1 MMDVVEFRSLLIESL
16 KDNDIKSELLKL
28 LSDDNVS
35 EQLKAYED
43 KIKELEAK
51 LEESAK
57 SAEEKYK
64 NLLSDYND
72 LSGTSAAVK
81 LESEGKDKKIAELND
96 AIEKLKSGESDAEKI
111 SADRIARLTSEV
123 DELKSAVS
131 AKDAKVSELTAS
143 ESALKAQI
151 QSLTAAGDDMKKQLE
166 STGSEK
172 NSEIARLTEKV
183 TTLTAE
189 LETEKSKNAQ
199 SANAAADST
208 VQIEAL
214 KKEKSEL
221 EKKLSEASSQA
232 DSMAAA
238 STAKAAEMQKTIADM
253 DVKIVGYVSEIDK
266 LKAEAEQKEKLI
278 ADLKDSAESRSA
290 GIASEKAALETE
302 LAEIKGRY
310 EKLSAEVD
318 TYKTAA
324 DSAASKTV
332 ELEQKLAAAQEDL
345 ERKDGTISQIN
356 TQLQGMLILRQKI
369 NEYAET
375 ANAYAEEVENAR
387 SILAERDST
396 INSLNARI
404 EEISGKEGELNAKIE
419 QYADAINTKNAQI
432 EEIGKYA
439 ESLKSHAEELTA
451 QVGER
456 NAEISAK
463 SNEIAQLQKDIQ
475 AYNLTFGDLT
485 KVFEKYQNLT
495 PATKKGLSD
504 VFNEDLTVR
513 SFLSSGAQWGH
524 IQALWEF
531 AQQKINNED
540 FSDIDTL
547 NQIFVYFLDFH
558 NSSYPTP
565 LYELLDTKPGD
576 AFDEEQ
582 HTKIMTREERKAAF
596 FDNKKKGSTSE
607 GPVKEVVL
615 HGFKNLRN
623 GRILKPSIVRV

>member
-1 MMDVVEFRSLLIESL
+1 MDVVEFRSLLIESL
-16 KDNDIKSELLKL
+16 KDKDIKSELLKL

-43 KIKELEAK
+43 KIKA

-81 LESEGKDKKIAELND
+81 LEAENKEKKIAELNE
-96 AIEKLKSGESDAEKI
+96 AIDKLKSGESDAEKI

-123 DELKSAVS
+123 DELKAAVS

-143 ESALKAQI
+143 EAALEAQV
-151 QSLTAAGDDMKKQLE
+151 QSLTAAGDDMKKQLD

-172 NSEIARLTEKV
+172 DSEIARLTEKV
-183 TTLTAE
+183 TALTAE
-189 LETEKSKNAQ
+189 LETEKAKNAQ
-199 SANAAADST
+199 T
-208 VQIEAL
+208 ETL
-214 KKEKSEL
+214 KKEKAEL
-221 EKKLSEASSQA
+221 EAKLSEASSQA

-238 STAKAAEMQKTIADM
+238 SSAKAEELQKSIADM

-266 LKAEAEQKEKLI
+266 LKADAEQKDKLI

-302 LAEIKGRY
+302 LADVKGRY

-318 TYKTAA
+318 TYKEAA
-324 DSAASKTV
+324 ESAASKTA
-332 ELEQKLAAAQEDL
+332 EIEQKLAAAQEDI

-387 SILAERDST
+387 NILAERDST
-396 INSLNARI
+396 INTLNARI

-419 QYADAINTKNAQI
+419 QYADAINTKNSQI

-475 AYNLTFGDLT
+475 AYNSTFGDLT
-485 KVFEKYQNLT
+485 QVFQKYQNLT
-495 PATKKGLSD
+495 PATKKGLAD
-504 VFNEDLTVR
+504 VFNEELTVR

-596 FDNKKKGSTSE
+596 FDNKKKGSASE

>member
-1 MMDVVEFRSLLIESL
+1 MDVVEFRSLLIESL
-16 KDNDIKSELLKL
+16 KDKDIKSEFLKL

-35 EQLKAYED
+35 EQLKAYEEQ
-43 KIKELEAK
+43 IKELEAK
-51 LEESAK
+51 LKES
-57 SAEEKYK
+57 SESSEEKYK
-64 NLLSDYND
+64 KLLSDYND
-72 LSGTSAAVK
+72 LSGTSTAAK
-81 LESEGKDKKIAELND
+81 LESEGKDKKIAELNET
-96 AIEKLKSGESDAEKI
+96 IEKLKSGESDAEKI
-111 SADRIARLTSEV
+111 SADRIARLTAEV
-123 DELKSAVS
+123 DELKAAVS

-143 ESALKAQI
+143 ETALKAQI
-151 QSLTAAGDDMKKQLE
+151 LSLTTAEDDMKKQLE

-172 NSEIARLTEKV
+172 DSEIARLTEKV
-183 TTLTAE
+183 TALTAE
-189 LETEKSKNAQ
+189 LENEKAKNAQ
-199 SANAAADST
+199 SASAAADTSA
-208 VQIEAL
+208 QIESL
-214 KKEKSEL
+214 KKEKAEL
-221 EKKLSEASSQA
+221 ESKLSEASSQA
-232 DSMAAA
+232 DSLAAA
-238 STAKAAEMQKTIADM
+238 SSAKSAELQKTIADM
-253 DVKIVGYVSEIDK
+253 DVKIGGYVSEIDK
-266 LKAEAEQKEKLI
+266 LKAEAEQKDKLI
-278 ADLKDSAESRSA
+278 DDLKNSAESRSA
-290 GIASEKAALETE
+290 TLASEKAELESRLNE
-302 LAEIKGRY
+302 VKDNYDRLSNEI
-310 EKLSAEVD
+310 D
-318 TYKTAA
+318 TYKTASA
-324 DSAASKTV
+324 SAAEKTA
-332 ELEQKLAAAQEDL
+332 EAERKLAEVQADI
-345 ERKDGTISQIN
+345 ERKDSTIAQIN
-356 TQLQGMLILRQKI
+356 TQLQGMLVLRQKI

-387 SILAERDST
+387 SILAERDNT
-396 INSLNARI
+396 INTLNSRI
-404 EEISGKEGELNAKIE
+404 EEISGREGELNAKIE
-419 QYADAINTKNAQI
+419 QFADAINTKNSQI

-463 SNEIAQLQKDIQ
+463 TDEITKLQKDIQ

-495 PATKKGLSD
+495 PSTKKGLSD

-596 FDNKKKGSTSE
+596 FDNKKKGAASE

>member
-1 MMDVVEFRSLLIESL
+1 MDVIEFRSLLIESL
-16 KDNDIKSELLKL
+16 RDKDIKSELLKL

-35 EQLKAYED
+35 EQLKVYED

-81 LESEGKDKKIAELND
+81 LESEGKNKKISELND
-96 AIEKLKSGESDAEKI
+96 IIEKLKFGESSAEKESSAKI
-111 SADRIARLTSEV
+111 SALTA
-123 DELKSAVS
+123 ELDKAKSDIS

-151 QSLTAAGDDMKKQLE
+151 QALTTAGDDMKKQLE

-172 NSEIARLTEKV
+172 AAEIARLSEKV
-183 TTLTAE
+183 TALTTE
-189 LETEKSKNAQ
+189 LETEKAKSAQ
-199 SANAAADST
+199 L
-208 VQIEAL
+208 EAL
-214 KKEKSEL
+214 KKDKSEL
-221 EKKLSEASSQA
+221 EAKLADASSQA
-232 DSMAAA
+232 AQMAAA
-238 STAKAAEMQKTIADM
+238 SSAKTEELQKTIADM

-266 LKAEAEQKEKLI
+266 LKFEAEQNSKLI
-278 ADLKDSAESRSA
+278 GELKDSAESRSA
-290 GIASEKAALETE
+290 GLASEKAALETE
-302 LAEIKGRY
+302 LSGVKERY
-310 EKLSAEVD
+310 EKLSAEID
-318 TYKTAA
+318 TYKAAA
-324 DSAASKTV
+324 DSAAAKAV
-332 ELEQKLAAAQEDL
+332 EAQAKLTEAQEDL
-345 ERKDGTISQIN
+345 ERKDSTISQIN

-375 ANAYAEEVENAR
+375 VNAYAEEVENAR
-387 SILAERDST
+387 NILAEREST
-396 INSLNARI
+396 INSLNTRI
-404 EEISGKEGELNAKIE
+404 EEFSGIESELNAKIE
-419 QYADAINTKNAQI
+419 QYSDAINTKNSQI

-439 ESLKSHAEELTA
+439 ESLKTHAEDLSN
-451 QVGER
+451 QISER
-456 NAEISAK
+456 NSELSAK
-463 SNEIAQLQKDIQ
+463 SDEIAQLQKDIN

-485 KVFEKYQNLT
+485 KVFQKYQNLT
-495 PATKKGLSD
+495 SATKQGLAD
-504 VFNEDLTVR
+504 VFNDNLTVR

-547 NQIFVYFLDFH
+547 NEIFVYFLDFH

-576 AFDEEQ
+576 AFNEEQ

-596 FDNKKKGSTSE
+596 FDTKKKAVSE

-615 HGFKNLRN
+615 LGFKNLKN
-623 GRILKPSIVRV
+623 GRILKPSLVRV

>member
-1 MMDVVEFRSLLIESL
+1 MDVVEFRSLLIESL
-16 KDNDIKSELLKL
+16 KDNDIKSQLLKL

-43 KIKELEAK
+43 KIKA
-51 LEESAK
+51 LEESGKA
-57 SAEEKYK
+57 AEEKYK

-81 LESEGKDKKIAELND
+81 LEAEGKDKKIAELND
-96 AIEKLKSGESDAEKI
+96 AIEKLKAGGSDAEKI
-111 SADRIARLTSEV
+111 SADRIARLTAEV
-123 DELKSAVS
+123 EELKASVS
-131 AKDAKVSELTAS
+131 SKEAKVSELTAS
-143 ESALKAQI
+143 ENALKAQV
-151 QSLTAAGDDMKKQLE
+151 QSLSSASDDMKKQLE
-166 STGSEK
+166 SSGSEK
-172 NSEIARLTEKV
+172 ASEIARLTEKV
-183 TTLTAE
+183 TSLTAE
-189 LETEKSKNAQ
+189 LESEKAK
-199 SANAAADST
+199 SA
-208 VQIEAL
+208 QIETL
-214 KKEKSEL
+214 KKEKAEL
-221 EKKLSEASSQA
+221 EAKVSDASSQA
-232 DSMAAA
+232 AAMAAA
-238 STAKAAEMQKTIADM
+238 SSAKTEELQKTIADM

-266 LKAEAEQKEKLI
+266 LKAEAVQNGKLI
-278 ADLKDSAESRSA
+278 DELKNSAESRTASL
-290 GIASEKAALETE
+290 ASEKDALEKEMAE
-302 LAEIKGRY
+302 LKNRY
-310 EKLSAEVD
+310 EKLNTEVD
-318 TYKTAA
+318 TYK
-324 DSAASKTV
+324 SAAESAAAKANEAEAKV
-332 ELEQKLAAAQEDL
+332 AAAQEDL
-345 ERKDGTISQIN
+345 ERKDSTIAQIN

-387 SILAERDST
+387 NILADRDNT

-404 EEISGKEGELNAKIE
+404 AEIEGRESELNAKIE
-419 QYADAINTKNAQI
+419 QYEEAINTKNSQI

-439 ESLKSHAEELTA
+439 ESLKAHAEDLTN
-451 QVGER
+451 QITER
-456 NAEISAK
+456 NAELSAK
-463 SNEIAQLQKDIQ
+463 SDEIVHLKDEMN

-485 KVFEKYQNLT
+485 KVFQKYQNLT
-495 PATKKGLSD
+495 PATKNGLAD
-504 VFNEDLTVR
+504 VFNENLNVR

-524 IQALWEF
+524 IQALWEY

-547 NQIFVYFLDFH
+547 NEIFVYFLDFH

-596 FDNKKKGSTSE
+596 FDNKKKGAVAE

>member
-1 MMDVVEFRSLLIESL
+1 MDVVEFRSLLIESL
-16 KDNDIKSELLKL
+16 KDNDIKSQLLKL

-35 EQLKAYED
+35 EQLKVYED

-51 LEESAK
+51 LAESGKA
-57 SAEEKYK
+57 AEEKYK
-64 NLLSDYND
+64 DLLSEFND

-81 LESEGKDKKIAELND
+81 LESESKDKKIAELNE
-96 AIEKLKSGESDAEKI
+96 AIDTLKSGESDAEKI
-111 SADRIARLTSEV
+111 SADRIARLTAEV
-123 DELKSAVS
+123 EELKAAVS
-131 AKDAKVSELTAS
+131 SKEAKVSELTAS
-143 ESALKAQI
+143 ESALKAQV
-151 QSLTAAGDDMKKQLE
+151 QSLASASDDMKKQLE
-166 STGSEK
+166 SSGSEK
-172 NSEIARLTEKV
+172 ASEIARLTEKV
-183 TTLTAE
+183 TALTAE
-189 LETEKSKNAQ
+189 LETEKAK
-199 SANAAADST
+199 SA
-208 VQIEAL
+208 QIETL

-221 EKKLSEASSQA
+221 EAKAADASAQA
-232 DSMAAA
+232 AAMAAA
-238 STAKAAEMQKTIADM
+238 SSSKAEELQKTIADM

-266 LKAEAEQKEKLI
+266 LKAEAVQNGKLI
-278 ADLKDSAESRSA
+278 DDLKNSAESRSA
-290 GIASEKAALETE
+290 SLASEKDALEKE
-302 LAEIKGRY
+302 LTDLKNRY
-310 EKLSAEVD
+310 DKLNNEVD
-318 TYKTAA
+318 TYK
-324 DSAASKTV
+324 SAAESASAKASEAEAKV
-332 ELEQKLAAAQEDL
+332 AAAQEDL
-345 ERKDGTISQIN
+345 ERKDTTIAQIN
-356 TQLQGMLILRQKI
+356 SQLQGMLILRQKI

-387 SILAERDST
+387 NILAERDNT

-404 EEISGKEGELNAKIE
+404 AEIEGREGELNEKIE
-419 QYADAINTKNAQI
+419 QYSEAIDTKNSQI

-439 ESLKSHAEELTA
+439 ESLKAHAEDLSN
-451 QVGER
+451 QVSER
-456 NAEISAK
+456 NAELSAK
-463 SNEIAQLQKDIQ
+463 SDEIAQLKDEMN

-485 KVFEKYQNLT
+485 KVFQKYQNLT
-495 PATKKGLSD
+495 PATKNGLAD
-504 VFNEDLTVR
+504 VFNENLNVR

-547 NQIFVYFLDFH
+547 NEIFVYFLDFH

-596 FDNKKKGSTSE
+596 FDNKKKGSASE

>member
-1 MMDVVEFRSLLIESL
+1 MDVVEFRSLLIESL

-81 LESEGKDKKIAELND
+81 LESESKDKKIADLND

-131 AKDAKVSELTAS
+131 AKDVKVSELTAS

-189 LETEKSKNAQ
+189 LESEKAKNAQ

-302 LAEIKGRY
+302 LAEFKGRY

-324 DSAASKTV
+324 DSAASKTA

-463 SNEIAQLQKDIQ
+463 SNEIAQLQKDIK

>member
-1 MMDVVEFRSLLIESL
+1 MDVVEFRSLLIESL

>member
-1 MMDVVEFRSLLIESL
+1 MDVVEFRSLLIESL
-16 KDNDIKSELLKL
+16 KDKDIKSELLKL

-35 EQLKAYED
+35 EQFKAYED
-43 KIKELEAK
+43 KIKA

-72 LSGTSAAVK
+72 LSGTSAAAK
-81 LESEGKDKKIAELND
+81 LESEGKDKKIAELNET
-96 AIEKLKSGESDAEKI
+96 IEKLKSGESDAEKI

-123 DELKSAVS
+123 DELKAAVS

-143 ESALKAQI
+143 ESALKAQV
-151 QSLTAAGDDMKKQLE
+151 QSLSAAGDDMKKQLE

-172 NSEIARLTEKV
+172 DSEIARLTEKV
-183 TTLTAE
+183 TSLTAE
-189 LETEKSKNAQ
+189 LETEKAKNAQ
-199 SANAAADST
+199 SANAAADTSA
-208 VQIEAL
+208 QMEAL

-221 EKKLSEASSQA
+221 EAKLSEASSQA

-238 STAKAAEMQKTIADM
+238 SSAKAEELQKTIADM

-266 LKAEAEQKEKLI
+266 LKADAEQKDKLI

-302 LAEIKGRY
+302 LTEVKGRY

-318 TYKTAA
+318 TYKEAA
-324 DSAASKTV
+324 DSAASKTADI
-332 ELEQKLAAAQEDL
+332 EKKLAEAQADN
-345 ERKDGTISQIN
+345 ERKDSTISQIN

-419 QYADAINTKNAQI
+419 QYADAINTKNSQI

-439 ESLKSHAEELTA
+439 ESLKSHAEELTT

-463 SNEIAQLQKDIQ
+463 SNEIAQLQKDIE
-475 AYNLTFGDLT
+475 AYNSTFGDLT
-485 KVFEKYQNLT
+485 QVFQKYQNLT
-495 PATKKGLSD
+495 PATKKGLAD
-504 VFNEDLTVR
+504 VFNEELTVR

-576 AFDEEQ
+576 VFDEEQ

-596 FDNKKKGSTSE
+596 FDNKKKGSASE

>member
-16 KDNDIKSELLKL
+16 KDKDIKSELLKL

-43 KIKELEAK
+43 KIKA

-81 LESEGKDKKIAELND
+81 LEAEGKDKKIAELNET
-96 AIEKLKSGESDAEKI
+96 IEKLKSGESDAEKI

-123 DELKSAVS
+123 DELKAAVS

-143 ESALKAQI
+143 ETALKAQI
-151 QSLTAAGDDMKKQLE
+151 DSLTAAGDDMKKQLE
-166 STGSEK
+166 SSGSEK

-183 TTLTAE
+183 TALTAE
-189 LETEKSKNAQ
+189 LETEKAKNAQ
-199 SANAAADST
+199 T
-208 VQIEAL
+208 EAL
-214 KKEKSEL
+214 KKEKAEL
-221 EKKLSEASSQA
+221 EAKLSDASSQA

-238 STAKAAEMQKTIADM
+238 SSAKTAELQKTIADM

-266 LKAEAEQKEKLI
+266 LKADAEQKDKLI

-302 LAEIKGRY
+302 LAEFKGRY

-318 TYKTAA
+318 TYKAAA
-324 DSAASKTV
+324 DSAASKTA
-332 ELEQKLAAAQEDL
+332 EIEQKLAAAQEDI
-345 ERKDGTISQIN
+345 ERKDSTISQIN

-387 SILAERDST
+387 NILAERDST

-419 QYADAINTKNAQI
+419 QYSEAINTKNSQI

-456 NAEISAK
+456 NAELSAK
-463 SNEIAQLQKDIQ
+463 SNEIAQLQKDIK
-475 AYNLTFGDLT
+475 AYNSTFGDLT
-485 KVFEKYQNLT
+485 QVFQKYQNLT

-504 VFNEDLTVR
+504 VFNEELTVR

-596 FDNKKKGSTSE
+596 FDNKKKGSASE

>member
-1 MMDVVEFRSLLIESL
+1 MDVVEFRSLLIESL
-16 KDNDIKSELLKL
+16 KDKDIKSELLKL

-43 KIKELEAK
+43 KIKT

-81 LESEGKDKKIAELND
+81 LEAEGKDKKIAELNET
-96 AIEKLKSGESDAEKI
+96 IEKLKSGESDAEKI

-123 DELKSAVS
+123 DELKAAVS
-131 AKDAKVSELTAS
+131 AKEAKVSELTAS
-143 ESALKAQI
+143 ENSLKAQI
-151 QSLTAAGDDMKKQLE
+151 QSLSAAGDDMKKQLE

-172 NSEIARLTEKV
+172 DSEIARLTEKV
-183 TTLTAE
+183 TSLTAE
-189 LETEKSKNAQ
+189 LETEKAKNAQ
-199 SANAAADST
+199 SANAAADTSA
-208 VQIEAL
+208 QIEAL

-221 EKKLSEASSQA
+221 EAKLSEASSQA

-238 STAKAAEMQKTIADM
+238 SSAKAEELQKTIADM

-266 LKAEAEQKEKLI
+266 LKADAEQKDKLI
-278 ADLKDSAESRSA
+278 AELKDSAESRSA

-302 LAEIKGRY
+302 LTEVKGRY
-310 EKLSAEVD
+310 DKLSAEVD
-318 TYKTAA
+318 TYKAAA
-324 DSAASKTV
+324 DSAASKTS
-332 ELEQKLAAAQEDL
+332 EIEQKLAEAQADN
-345 ERKDGTISQIN
+345 ERKDSTISQIN

-419 QYADAINTKNAQI
+419 QFTDAINTKNSQI

-463 SNEIAQLQKDIQ
+463 SNEIAQLQKDIA
-475 AYNLTFGDLT
+475 AYNSTFGDLT
-485 KVFEKYQNLT
+485 QVFQKYQNLT
-495 PATKKGLSD
+495 PATKKGLAD
-504 VFNEDLTVR
+504 VFNEQLTVR

-596 FDNKKKGSTSE
+596 FDNKKKGSVSE

>member
-1 MMDVVEFRSLLIESL
+1 MDVVEFRSLLIESL

-35 EQLKAYED
+35 EQLKAYEN

>member
-1 MMDVVEFRSLLIESL
+1 MDVVEFRSLLIESL
-16 KDNDIKSELLKL
+16 KDNDIKSQLLKL

-35 EQLKAYED
+35 EQLKVYED

-51 LEESAK
+51 LAESGKA
-57 SAEEKYK
+57 AEEKYK
-64 NLLSDYND
+64 DLLSEFND

-81 LESEGKDKKIAELND
+81 LESESKDKKIAELNE
-96 AIEKLKSGESDAEKI
+96 AIDKLKSGESDAEKI
-111 SADRIARLTSEV
+111 SADRIARLTAEV
-123 DELKSAVS
+123 EELKAAVS
-131 AKDAKVSELTAS
+131 SKEAKVSELTAS
-143 ESALKAQI
+143 ESALKAQV
-151 QSLTAAGDDMKKQLE
+151 QSLASASDDMKKQLE
-166 STGSEK
+166 SSGSEK
-172 NSEIARLTEKV
+172 ASEIARLTEKV
-183 TTLTAE
+183 TALTAE
-189 LETEKSKNAQ
+189 LETEKAK
-199 SANAAADST
+199 SA
-208 VQIEAL
+208 QIETL

-221 EKKLSEASSQA
+221 EAKAADASAQA
-232 DSMAAA
+232 AAMAAA
-238 STAKAAEMQKTIADM
+238 SSSKAEELQKTIADM

-266 LKAEAEQKEKLI
+266 LKAEAVQNGKLI
-278 ADLKDSAESRSA
+278 DDLKNSAESRSA
-290 GIASEKAALETE
+290 SLASEKDALEKE
-302 LAEIKGRY
+302 LTDLKNRY
-310 EKLSAEVD
+310 DKLNNEVD
-318 TYKTAA
+318 TYK
-324 DSAASKTV
+324 SAAESASAKASEAEAKV
-332 ELEQKLAAAQEDL
+332 AAAQEDL
-345 ERKDGTISQIN
+345 ERKDTTIAQIN
-356 TQLQGMLILRQKI
+356 SQLQGMLILRQKI

-387 SILAERDST
+387 NILAERDNT

-404 EEISGKEGELNAKIE
+404 AEIEGREGELNEKIE
-419 QYADAINTKNAQI
+419 QYSEAIDTKNSQI

-439 ESLKSHAEELTA
+439 ESLKAHAEDLSN
-451 QVGER
+451 QVSER
-456 NAEISAK
+456 NAELSAK
-463 SNEIAQLQKDIQ
+463 SDEIAQLKDEMN

-485 KVFEKYQNLT
+485 KVFQKYQNLT
-495 PATKKGLSD
+495 PATKNGLAD
-504 VFNEDLTVR
+504 VFNENLNVR

-547 NQIFVYFLDFH
+547 NEIFVYFLDFH

-596 FDNKKKGSTSE
+596 FDNKKKGSASE

>member
-1 MMDVVEFRSLLIESL
+1 MDVVEFRSLLIESL
-16 KDNDIKSELLKL
+16 KDNDTKSELLKL

-35 EQLKAYED
+35 EQLKAYEE
-43 KIKELEAK
+43 KIRS
-51 LEESAK
+51 LEEAAK

-64 NLLSDYND
+64 ELLSDYND

-81 LESEGKDKKIAELND
+81 LEAENKDKKIAELNET
-96 AIEKLKSGESDAEKI
+96 INKLKTGESDAEKI

-131 AKDAKVSELTAS
+131 SKDTKISELTAS
-143 ESALKAQI
+143 ETALKAQV

-183 TTLTAE
+183 TSLTAE
-189 LETEKSKNAQ
+189 LETEKTKNAQ
-199 SANAAADST
+199 
-208 VQIEAL
+208 IETI
-214 KKEKSEL
+214 KKEKAEL
-221 EKKLSEASSQA
+221 EAKLSEASSQA

-238 STAKAAEMQKTIADM
+238 STAKAAELQKTIADM
-253 DVKIVGYVSEIDK
+253 DVKIVGYVSEIDN
-266 LKAEAEQKEKLI
+266 LKADAEQKDKLI
-278 ADLKDSAESRSA
+278 AELKDGAESRSA
-290 GIASEKAALETE
+290 GVAAEKAALETE
-302 LAEIKGRY
+302 LADVKGRY

-318 TYKTAA
+318 TYKSAA
-324 DSAASKTV
+324 ESAASKAA
-332 ELEQKLAAAQEDL
+332 EIEQQLSAAQEDL
-345 ERKDGTISQIN
+345 ERKDSTISQIN

-387 SILAERDST
+387 SILAERDNT
-396 INSLNARI
+396 INALNARI

-419 QYADAINTKNAQI
+419 QFADAINTKNSQI

-463 SNEIAQLQKDIQ
+463 TNEIAHLQKDIE
-475 AYNLTFGDLT
+475 AYNSTFGDLT
-485 KVFEKYQNLT
+485 QVFQKYQNLT

-504 VFNEDLTVR
+504 VFNEELTVR

-565 LYELLDTKPGD
+565 LYQLLDTKPGD

-596 FDNKKKGSTSE
+596 FDNKKKSSSE

>member
-1 MMDVVEFRSLLIESL
+1 MDVVEFRSLLIESL
-16 KDNDIKSELLKL
+16 KDNDIKSQLLKL

-35 EQLKAYED
+35 EQLKVYED

-51 LEESAK
+51 LAESGKA
-57 SAEEKYK
+57 AEEKYK
-64 NLLSDYND
+64 DLLSEFND

-81 LESEGKDKKIAELND
+81 LESESKDKKIAELNE
-96 AIEKLKSGESDAEKI
+96 AIDKLKSGESDAEKI
-111 SADRIARLTSEV
+111 SADRIARLTAEV
-123 DELKSAVS
+123 EELKAAVS
-131 AKDAKVSELTAS
+131 SKEAKVSELTAS
-143 ESALKAQI
+143 ESALKAQV
-151 QSLTAAGDDMKKQLE
+151 QSLASASDDMKKQLE
-166 STGSEK
+166 SSGSEK
-172 NSEIARLTEKV
+172 ASEIARLTEKV
-183 TTLTAE
+183 TALTAE
-189 LETEKSKNAQ
+189 LETEKAK
-199 SANAAADST
+199 SA
-208 VQIEAL
+208 QIETL

-221 EKKLSEASSQA
+221 EAKAADASAQA
-232 DSMAAA
+232 AAMAAA
-238 STAKAAEMQKTIADM
+238 SSSKAEELQKTIADM

-266 LKAEAEQKEKLI
+266 LKAEAVQNGKLI
-278 ADLKDSAESRSA
+278 EDLKNSAESRSA
-290 GIASEKAALETE
+290 SLASEKDALEKE
-302 LAEIKGRY
+302 LTDLKNRY
-310 EKLSAEVD
+310 DKLNNEVD
-318 TYKTAA
+318 TYK
-324 DSAASKTV
+324 SAAESASAKASEAEAKV
-332 ELEQKLAAAQEDL
+332 AAAQEDL
-345 ERKDGTISQIN
+345 ERKDTTIAQIN
-356 TQLQGMLILRQKI
+356 SQLQGMLILRQKI

-387 SILAERDST
+387 NILAERDST

-404 EEISGKEGELNAKIE
+404 AEIEGREGELNEKIE
-419 QYADAINTKNAQI
+419 QYSEAIDTKNSQI

-439 ESLKSHAEELTA
+439 ESLKAHAEDLSN
-451 QVGER
+451 QVSER
-456 NAEISAK
+456 NAELSAK
-463 SNEIAQLQKDIQ
+463 SDEIAQLKDEMN

-485 KVFEKYQNLT
+485 KVFQKYQNLT
-495 PATKKGLSD
+495 PATKNGLAD
-504 VFNEDLTVR
+504 VFNENLNVR

-547 NQIFVYFLDFH
+547 NEIFVYFLDFH

-596 FDNKKKGSTSE
+596 FDNKKKGSASE